1 MGVTDEQ
8 QFHSKSVLLWGDSF
22 VEALQVEDHEKASI
36 LATGYLRDEGNPLEV
51 FGIGQSGQMIADYIL
66 AMRAYEKLFTNTA
79 EHIIFISDVR
89 DLLPDQ
95 ASQDRAQFRSLPEFK
110 IEVDDSAQLIGSVS
124 FVERKRL
131 YFLSRVK
138 TSLQKSVAKLR
149 LGVGPVSKEY
159 REEEAEVSVPD
170 GTVEFLADRIR
181 SATGKKVTILY
192 CPEWPRFRDPMSF
205 EDDPDYGAAL
215 ELEVAFKQNGI
226 GFENMTSDL
235 RKTFIEDQKLTRGF
249 SNSFPGEGHLNEN
262 GHRLVARRV
271 VSIITKPSR

>member
-1 MGVTDEQ
+1 MPMTVIFYAAMDDLTDLSRRL
-8 QFHSKSVLLWGDSF
+8 F
-22 VEALQVEDHEKASI
+22 
-36 LATGYLRDEGNPLEV
+36 EV
-51 FGIGQSGQMIADYIL
+51 PGI
-66 AMRAYEKLFTNTA
+66 KLFEEYSA
-79 EHIIFISDVR
+79 
-89 DLLPDQ
+89 PDQ
-95 ASQDRAQFRSLPEFK
+95 PNLFFKSPDEISSYLSEGARSFAAWPS
-110 IEVDDSAQLIGSVS
+110 EVGGGLT
-124 FVERKRL
+124 RKN
-131 YFLSRVK
+131 
-138 TSLQKSVAKLR
+138 VAF
-149 LGVGPVSKEY
+149 SKEY